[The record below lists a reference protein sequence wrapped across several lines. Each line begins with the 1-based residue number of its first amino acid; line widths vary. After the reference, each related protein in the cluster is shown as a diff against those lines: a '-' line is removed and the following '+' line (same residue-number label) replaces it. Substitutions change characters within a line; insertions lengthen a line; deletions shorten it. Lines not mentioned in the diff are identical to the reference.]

1 MNGGIIVKNIMTR
14 DIISRDT
21 LIDILCELIGSIL
34 TAAAL
39 YNFALQSKFPMT
51 GFSGISFILYR
62 LWHIPIGMSTILL
75 NIPVA
80 ILCAKL
86 IGRGFLVRS
95 LRCMIMSS
103 LLVDYVAPLFPVYE
117 GDRMLAALSTG
128 ILGGI
133 GYALIYCRNSS
144 TGGSDFIIMAIKAVK
159 PHIKLGTIIFI
170 TDFII
175 IMAGAIIFKDMDGV
189 IYGLIINT
197 CYAVVTDKL
206 MYGLNAG
213 KLALII
219 TDYGK
224 EMCEAIDAA
233 CGRGSTILKAQ
244 GGYQGDD
251 KKVVMVACNNKEM
264 YQVEKTAKKVDPNIF
279 MIVMESNE
287 VHGEGFKVT
296 KVAS

>member
-1 MNGGIIVKNIMTR
+1 MLKEFWTREIVSK
-14 DIISRDT
+14 DA
-21 LIDILCELIGSIL
+21 LIDFLFELVGSIL

-39 YNFALQSKFPMT
+39 YNFALQSGFPMT

-62 LWHIPIGMSTILL
+62 LWKIPIGMSTIVL

-80 ILCAKL
+80 ILCARL
-86 IGRGFLVRS
+86 IGKGFLFRS
-95 LRCMIMSS
+95 LRCMLMSS
-103 LLVDYVAPLFPVYE
+103 ILVDYIAPLFPVYE
-117 GDRMLAALSTG
+117 GDRMLSALATG

-144 TGGSDFIIMAIKAVK
+144 TGGADFIIMAIKAVK
-159 PHIKLGTIIFI
+159 PHIKLGTIIFL

-175 IMAGAIIFKDMDGV
+175 IMIGAIIFKDMDGV

-219 TDYGK
+219 TDYGR
-224 EMCEAIDAA
+224 EMCDAIDAA

-251 KKVVMVACNNKEM
+251 KQVVMVACSNKEM

>member
-1 MNGGIIVKNIMTR
+1 MKEFFTKEVVSK
-14 DIISRDT
+14 DA
-21 LIDILCELIGSIL
+21 LIDFLCELIGSIL

-39 YNFALQSKFPMT
+39 YNFALQAEFPMT

-62 LWHIPIGMSTILL
+62 LWNIPIGMSTIVL

-80 ILCAKL
+80 LLCAKL
-86 IGRGFLVRS
+86 IGKGFLFRS

-103 LLVDYVAPLFPVYE
+103 LLVDYVAPMFPVYE
-117 GDRMLAALSTG
+117 GDRMLAALATG
-128 ILGGI
+128 ILGGV
-133 GYALIYCRNSS
+133 GYALIYSRNSS

-175 IMAGAIIFKDMDGV
+175 IMIGAIIFKDVDGV

-206 MYGLNAG
+206 MYGLIAG

-219 TDYGK
+219 TDYGQ
-224 EMCEAIDAA
+224 EMCDAIDNA
-233 CGRGSTILKAQ
+233 CGRGSTVLKAK
-244 GGYQGDD
+244 GGYQGDE
-251 KKVVMVACNNKEM
+251 KKVVMVACSNKEM

>member
-1 MNGGIIVKNIMTR
+1 MLKEFWTREIVSK
-14 DIISRDT
+14 DA
-21 LIDILCELIGSIL
+21 LIDFFFELVGSIL

-39 YNFALQSKFPMT
+39 YNFALQSGFPMT

-62 LWHIPIGMSTILL
+62 LWKIPIGMSTIVL

-80 ILCAKL
+80 ILCARL
-86 IGRGFLVRS
+86 IGKGFLFRS

-103 LLVDYVAPLFPVYE
+103 ILVDYIAPLFPVYE
-117 GDRMLAALSTG
+117 GDRMLSALATG

-144 TGGSDFIIMAIKAVK
+144 TGGADFIKMAITAVK
-159 PHIKLGTIIFI
+159 PHIKLGTIIFL
-170 TDFII
+170 TDFIN
-175 IMAGAIIFKDMDGV
+175 IMIGAIIFKDMDGV

-224 EMCEAIDAA
+224 EMCDAIDAA

-251 KKVVMVACNNKEM
+251 KQVVMVACSNKEM

>member
-1 MNGGIIVKNIMTR
+1 MLKEFWTREIVSK
-14 DIISRDT
+14 DA
-21 LIDILCELIGSIL
+21 LIDFLFELVGSIL

-39 YNFALQSKFPMT
+39 YNFALQSGFPMT

-62 LWHIPIGMSTILL
+62 LWKIPIGMSTIVL

-80 ILCAKL
+80 ILCARL
-86 IGRGFLVRS
+86 IGKGFLFRS

-103 LLVDYVAPLFPVYE
+103 ILVDYIAPLFPVYE
-117 GDRMLAALSTG
+117 GDRMLSALATG

-144 TGGSDFIIMAIKAVK
+144 TGGADFIIMAIKAVK
-159 PHIKLGTIIFI
+159 PHIKLGTIIFL

-175 IMAGAIIFKDMDGV
+175 IMIGAIIFKDMDGV

-219 TDYGK
+219 TDYGR
-224 EMCEAIDAA
+224 EMCDAIDAA

-251 KKVVMVACNNKEM
+251 KQVVMVACSNKEM

-279 MIVMESNE
+279 MIVMDSNE

>member
-1 MNGGIIVKNIMTR
+1 MLKEFWTREIVSK
-14 DIISRDT
+14 DA
-21 LIDILCELIGSIL
+21 LIDFFFELVGSIL

-39 YNFALQSKFPMT
+39 YNFALQSGFPMT

-62 LWHIPIGMSTILL
+62 LWKIPIGMSTIVL

-80 ILCAKL
+80 ILCARL
-86 IGRGFLVRS
+86 IGKGFLFRS

-103 LLVDYVAPLFPVYE
+103 ILVDYIAPLFPVYE
-117 GDRMLAALSTG
+117 GDRMLSALATG

-133 GYALIYCRNSS
+133 GYALIYCRNST
-144 TGGSDFIIMAIKAVK
+144 TGGADFIIMAIKAVK
-159 PHIKLGTIIFI
+159 PHIKLGTIIFL

-175 IMAGAIIFKDMDGV
+175 IMIGAIIFKDMDGV

-219 TDYGK
+219 TDYGR
-224 EMCEAIDAA
+224 EMCDAIDAA

-251 KKVVMVACNNKEM
+251 KQVVMVACSNKEM

-287 VHGEGFKVT
+287 VHGEGIKVT

>member
-1 MNGGIIVKNIMTR
+1 MLKEFWTREIVSK
-14 DIISRDT
+14 DA
-21 LIDILCELIGSIL
+21 LIDFLFELVGSIL

-39 YNFALQSKFPMT
+39 YNFALQSGFPMT

-62 LWHIPIGMSTILL
+62 LWKIPIGMSTIVL

-80 ILCAKL
+80 ILCARL
-86 IGRGFLVRS
+86 IGKGFLFRS

-103 LLVDYVAPLFPVYE
+103 ILVDYIAPLFPVYE
-117 GDRMLAALSTG
+117 GDRMLSALATG
-128 ILGGI
+128 ILGCI
-133 GYALIYCRNSS
+133 VYAVIYCRNSS
-144 TGGSDFIIMAIKAVK
+144 TGGADFIIMAIKAVK
-159 PHIKLGTIIFI
+159 PHIKLGTIIFL

-175 IMAGAIIFKDMDGV
+175 IMIGAIIFKDMDGV

-219 TDYGK
+219 TDYGR
-224 EMCEAIDAA
+224 EMCDAIDAA

-251 KKVVMVACNNKEM
+251 KQVVMVACSNKEM

>member
-1 MNGGIIVKNIMTR
+1 MLKEFWTREIVSK
-14 DIISRDT
+14 DA
-21 LIDILCELIGSIL
+21 LIDFFFELVGSIL

-39 YNFALQSKFPMT
+39 YNFALQSGFPMT

-62 LWHIPIGMSTILL
+62 LWKIPIGMSTIVL

-80 ILCAKL
+80 ILCARL
-86 IGRGFLVRS
+86 IGKGFLFRS

-103 LLVDYVAPLFPVYE
+103 ILVDYIAPLFPVYE
-117 GDRMLAALSTG
+117 GDRMLSALATG

-144 TGGSDFIIMAIKAVK
+144 TGGADFIIMAIKAVK
-159 PHIKLGTIIFI
+159 PHIKLGTIIFL

-175 IMAGAIIFKDMDGV
+175 IMIGAIIFKDMDGV

-219 TDYGK
+219 TDYGR
-224 EMCEAIDAA
+224 EMCDAIDAA

-251 KKVVMVACNNKEM
+251 KQVVMVACSNKEM